1 MYIYKSTCMIY
12 DMDDM
17 YITCELHFLLLQDVD
32 AWRKLQ

>member
-1 MYIYKSTCMIY
+1 MIY

-17 YITCELHFLLLQDVD
+17 FITYELDLLLFQDVD